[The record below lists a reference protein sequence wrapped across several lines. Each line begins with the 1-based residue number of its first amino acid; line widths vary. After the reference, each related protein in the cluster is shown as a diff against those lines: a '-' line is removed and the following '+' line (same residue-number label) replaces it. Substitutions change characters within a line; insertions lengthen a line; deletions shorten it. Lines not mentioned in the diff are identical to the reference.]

1 MKSNLIFL
9 FICFLTFRL
18 FAENPTTIPEGNNK
32 FAFKLY
38 HELKNNEDKNIIY
51 SPFSIS
57 TALAMVYAGARNE
70 TADQM
75 RMVLNFQPG
84 EKFNF
89 EYKNLLETLSDSSQ
103 NHIKLNIA
111 NGIWAQEN
119 FNFYDSY
126 LDLVK
131 TKYYSEL
138 KKVDFIDQAARE
150 SATVD
155 INNWIEDKTNGKI
168 KDVLNRNSLDS
179 FTRMVLV
186 NAIYF
191 YGDWAQ
197 PFQKEFTHPQNF
209 FLSEKSSVNVPF
221 LSRLGRYNY
230 YEDSIFKAIEIPYKE
245 NKVSMLIFLP
255 KDRNGIAAF
264 DTLFDYRYY
273 LKVINNLKSDEV
285 SLVFPKFT
293 TTYREELEDI
303 LPKMGMPL
311 AFSPLEADFSG
322 MCDIREQLYIKK
334 VIHQAF
340 IKVTEEGT
348 EAAAATVV
356 IMRAGSARIIDIKH
370 FIADHPFIFLIKD
383 NTTGSILFFG
393 KLMNPE
399 L

>member
-1 MKSNLIFL
+1 
-9 FICFLTFRL
+9 
-18 FAENPTTIPEGNNK
+18 
-32 FAFKLY
+32 
-38 HELKNNEDKNIIY
+38 
-51 SPFSIS
+51 
-57 TALAMVYAGARNE
+57 
-70 TADQM
+70 
-75 RMVLNFQPG
+75 
-84 EKFNF
+84 
-89 EYKNLLETLSDSSQ
+89 
-103 NHIKLNIA
+103 
-111 NGIWAQEN
+111 
-119 FNFYDSY
+119 
-126 LDLVK
+126 
-131 TKYYSEL
+131 
-138 KKVDFIDQAARE
+138 
-150 SATVD
+150 
-155 INNWIEDKTNGKI
+155 
-168 KDVLNRNSLDS
+168 
-179 FTRMVLV
+179 
-186 NAIYF
+186 
-191 YGDWAQ
+191 
-197 PFQKEFTHPQNF
+197 
-209 FLSEKSSVNVPF
+209 
-221 LSRLGRYNY
+221 
-230 YEDSIFKAIEIPYKE
+230 
-245 NKVSMLIFLP
+245 MLIFLP